1 MWIKHLIDQEV
12 YGVGDT
18 LTLKLKE
25 IHELDGKKTDNYE
38 FEELDSKQ
46 KININVF
53 PSENLIIGETYEYTI
68 NKIEGIYVNG
78 TFTHKDKGNQTS
90 LGDLFDEITMEYDE
104 ELAVDDWL
112 STRREQLE
120 KELNIIKALQEKV

>member
-25 IHELDGKKTDNYE
+25 IHELEGKKTDNYE

-68 NKIEGIYVNG
+68 NKIDGIYVNG
-78 TFTHKDKGNQTS
+78 TFTRKDNGTQTS

-120 KELNIIKALQEKV
+120 KELNIIKALQERV

>member
-25 IHELDGKKTDNYE
+25 IHELEGKKTDNYE

-53 PSENLIIGETYEYTI
+53 PSENLIIGETYKYTI
-68 NKIEGIYVNG
+68 NKIDGIYVNG
-78 TFTHKDKGNQTS
+78 TFTRKDNGTQTS

-104 ELAVDDWL
+104 EIAVDDWL

-120 KELNIIKALQEKV
+120 KELNIIKALQERV

>member
-25 IHELDGKKTDNYE
+25 IHELEGKKTDNYE

-68 NKIEGIYVNG
+68 NKIDGIYVNG
-78 TFTHKDKGNQTS
+78 TFTRKDNGTQTS
-90 LGDLFDEITMEYDE
+90 LGDLFDEITMEYNE
-104 ELAVDDWL
+104 EIAVDDWL

-120 KELNIIKALQEKV
+120 KELNIIKALQERV

>member
-25 IHELDGKKTDNYE
+25 IHELEGKKTDNYE

-53 PSENLIIGETYEYTI
+53 PSENLIIGETYKYTI
-68 NKIEGIYVNG
+68 NKIDGIYVNG
-78 TFTHKDKGNQTS
+78 TFTRKDNGTQTS

-120 KELNIIKALQEKV
+120 KELNIIKALQERV

>member
-25 IHELDGKKTDNYE
+25 IHELEGKKTDNYE

-53 PSENLIIGETYEYTI
+53 PSENLIIGETYKYTI
-68 NKIEGIYVNG
+68 NKIDGIYVNG
-78 TFTHKDKGNQTS
+78 TFTHKDNGTQTS

-120 KELNIIKALQEKV
+120 KELNIIKALQERV

>member
-25 IHELDGKKTDNYE
+25 IHELEGKKTDNYE

-46 KININVF
+46 KININV
-53 PSENLIIGETYEYTI
+53 
-68 NKIEGIYVNG
+68 
-78 TFTHKDKGNQTS
+78 
-90 LGDLFDEITMEYDE
+90 
-104 ELAVDDWL
+104 
-112 STRREQLE
+112 
-120 KELNIIKALQEKV
+120 